1 MCIAHTTPTTT
12 ANASEVETQKAE
24 ALAATEV
31 YVSTL
36 LFINLDLQFGH
47 LLPKPFLFR
56 PHQPIMSR
64 VVVAIVPV
72 IGQSS

>member
-1 MCIAHTTPTTT
+1 LRTPHATTT